1 MGALFGRVVRVEV
14 GQPGAVGRAWEGLRV
29 GFSVRRTLKR
39 SPNKAEITIYGL
51 TADSF
56 RACQEP
62 GAVVRLLAGYDG
74 APSLLFQGGIER
86 AIRQLVGVDSETKIE
101 ATDGGREFRAGWISK
116 TFASGTDTEQI
127 LRELA
132 AAGGFSL
139 GQISDFPTVRIT
151 SGLTLCGPVR
161 SCLDTLARTVGGGWS
176 LQDGELQVL
185 SATGTTAEDA
195 VLISPESGLVGSPT
209 QTKDG
214 IELVSLLQP
223 TIRPGRRFRL
233 DSRDFRGVYRA
244 GDVEHSGD
252 SGWESDFYTRIT
264 ATPV

>member
-14 GQPGAVGRAWEGLRV
+14 GQPGAVGRSWEGLRV

-39 SPNKAEITIYGL
+39 APNKAEITIYGL
-51 TADSF
+51 SRDSS

-62 GAVVRLLAGYDG
+62 GAIVRLLAGYGG
-74 APSLLFQGGIER
+74 APALLFTGGIER
-86 AIRQLVGVDSETKIE
+86 AIRQVVGVEAETKIE
-101 ATDGGREFRAGWISK
+101 ATDGGREFRSGWVSK
-116 TFASGTDTEQI
+116 TFAAGTDTTQI

-139 GQISDFPTVRIT
+139 GQVSTLPTVRIT

-161 SCLDTLARTVGGGWS
+161 SALDVLARTVGAEWS
-176 LQDGELQVL
+176 LQDGELQL
-185 SATGTTAEDA
+185 LTATGTTDEDA
-195 VLISPESGLVGSPT
+195 VSLSPDSGLVGSPT

-214 IELVSLLQP
+214 IELVALLQP

-233 DSRDFRGVYRA
+233 ESREHRGIYRA
-244 GDVEHSGD
+244 GDVEHTGD
-252 SGWESDFYTRIT
+252 SGWETDFYTRIT